1 MAKKSN
7 RTAINTVTDVAA
19 DLTAHENE
27 CAIRYENIEKRLDRG
42 EQRFNRLENMIWGLY
57 GLMITATIA
66 GQVI

>member
-7 RTAINTVTDVAA
+7 RTAIKTVTDVAA
-19 DLTAHENE
+19 DLIAHENE

-57 GLMITATIA
+57 GLMITASIA